1 MTVLV
6 FDMSVE
12 LAVGSTKLVGR
23 TELATAVELELE
35 RTEVEDGATVLV
47 AGPIFKGGIGLR

>member
-1 MTVLV
+1 
-6 FDMSVE
+6 MSVE